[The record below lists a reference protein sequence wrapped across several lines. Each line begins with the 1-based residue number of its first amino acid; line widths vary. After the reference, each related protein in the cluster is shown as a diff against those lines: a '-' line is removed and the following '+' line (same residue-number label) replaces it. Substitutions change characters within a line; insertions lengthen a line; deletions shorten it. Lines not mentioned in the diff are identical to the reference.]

1 MELDN
6 EIKTG
11 LDISSEAEVLNFP
24 HTGAFPKNITA
35 RVILGS
41 TTNGIVG
48 AGSYTLTIYINGIR
62 VSPVSVVEVT
72 AVNRTVFESR
82 IFSILSG
89 DTVSLRVT
97 GLAGDILVDTDSTII
112 DYTPF
117 TQAELEDA
125 LSNLSIVIDDPD
137 AFVAALGG
145 IIQVGTNRT
154 VLGPCAR
161 GTVLVNRTGS
171 GGPIVTIKRIPAES

>member
-1 MELDN
+1 MILDN

-11 LDISSEAEVLNFP
+11 LDISSEAEVLNFN

-35 RVILGS
+35 RIVLGS

-48 AGSYTLTIYINGIR
+48 DGAYTLTIYINGIQ
-62 VSPVSVVEVT
+62 VSPISINSVT
-72 AVNRTVFESR
+72 AVSRTVFESR

-97 GLAGDILVDTDSTII
+97 GLAGDILVDTNSTII

-125 LSNLSIVIDDPD
+125 LSDLSIVIDDPD

-145 IIQVGTNRT
+145 IIQVGTKRV

-161 GTVLVNRTGS
+161 GTVAVSRTC
-171 GGPIVTIKRIPAES
+171 ITIKRIPAE

>member
-1 MELDN
+1 MILDN
-6 EIKTG
+6 ETKIE

-35 RVILGS
+35 RVVLGS

-48 AGSYTLTIYINGIR
+48 GGSYTLTIYINGIQ
-62 VSPVSVVEVT
+62 VSPISVNSVT
-72 AVNRTVFESR
+72 AISRTVFESR
-82 IFSILSG
+82 ILSILPG
-89 DTVSLRVT
+89 DTISFRVT
-97 GLAGDILVDTDSTII
+97 GLAGDISVDTDSTII

-125 LSNLSIVIDDPD
+125 LSDLSIVIDDPD

-145 IIQVGTNRT
+145 IIQVGTQRT

-171 GGPIVTIKRIPAES
+171 GGPVVTIKRIPAE